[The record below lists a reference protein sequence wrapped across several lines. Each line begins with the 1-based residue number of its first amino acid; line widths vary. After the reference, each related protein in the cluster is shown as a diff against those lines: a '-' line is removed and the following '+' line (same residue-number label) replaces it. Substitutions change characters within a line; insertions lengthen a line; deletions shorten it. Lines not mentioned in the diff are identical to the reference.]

1 VVLSGAMPRAPLR
14 IAIARIAQESNCFS
28 RLPTTLADF
37 RATHYVEGERLL
49 EACSP
54 WGDELP
60 GYIRNAELTGAVDA
74 LREDGAVEIV
84 PISSAWAIPSGPLT
98 KDTFDTLVGRLC
110 EDTRAAGPLDGVVL
124 SLHGAM
130 GASGIADPDT
140 TIVRELKRAVPV
152 PVAVTHDLHA
162 ALTEARVRVCD
173 VLSLYRTNP
182 HRDHRRTGRLAARGL
197 LAMLREGARPETAW
211 RSLPMIL
218 GGGTTVDF
226 LQPVRSIFRRLAE
239 LHEDRRIL
247 TAGVTFCHPWNDEP
261 ALGWAS
267 HVTTRGERALAEDL
281 AEELAEQLWAVRHEA
296 PPAFSTIDQAIR
308 EARAA
313 TLARKLGC
321 VVLSDASDVVS
332 AGAEGDNLLVL
343 KALFEDAR
351 DLASLAS
358 IRDATSVETLFRAAE
373 GTFVDVTLA
382 GSWEVCGKVKQRLV
396 HPVLG
401 KMAVLDLG
409 HLKIVVTAGPPL
421 SVKPSFFSDL
431 GLSPWRADIVVVKN
445 FFPFRMFFL
454 PVARKVIYV
463 KTQGATDLD
472 AAFKLPFDGP
482 VHPRDEVSDWR
493 ARDRAR
499 RG

>member
-1 VVLSGAMPRAPLR
+1 MPRAPLR

-37 RATHYVEGERLL
+37 RSSHYVEGARLL

-54 WGDELP
+54 YGDELP
-60 GYIRNAELTGAVDA
+60 GYLRNAELTGAVDA

-84 PISSAWAIPSGPLT
+84 PLSSAWAIPSGPLT
-98 KDTFDTLVGRLC
+98 KETFDTLVGRLA
-110 EDTRAAGPLDGVVL
+110 EDVRASAPLDGLVL

-130 GASGIADPDT
+130 GADGVSDPDT
-140 TIVRELKRAVPV
+140 AIVRELKRGARL

-162 ALTEARVRVCD
+162 ALTEARVRTCD
-173 VLSLYRTNP
+173 ILSLYRTNP

-197 LAMLREGARPETAW
+197 LAMLRDGVQPESAW

-218 GGGTTVDF
+218 GGGTTVDLF
-226 LQPVRSIFRRLAE
+226 PPVRAIFQRLSA
-239 LHEDRRIL
+239 LHEDRRVL

-281 AEELAEQLWAVRHEA
+281 AEELAERLWAVRNDA
-296 PPAFSTIDQAIR
+296 PPAFSTIEDAIH

-321 VVLSDASDVVS
+321 VVISDASDVVS

-343 KALFEDAR
+343 KALFEGAR

-358 IRDATSVETLFRAAE
+358 LRDATSADTLSRAPE
-373 GTFVDVTLA
+373 GSFVRVALG
-382 GSWEVCGKVKQRLV
+382 GSWEVEGKVKQRRV
-396 HPVLG
+396 HPVFG
-401 KMAVLDLG
+401 RMAVLDLG
-409 HLKIVVTAGPPL
+409 HLKVVVTEGPPL

-431 GLSPWRADIVVVKN
+431 GLSPWRADVVVVKN

-454 PVARKVIYV
+454 PMARKVIYV
-463 KTQGATDLD
+463 KTKGSTDLD
-472 AAFKLPFDGP
+472 AAFELPFDGP
-482 VHPRDEVSDWR
+482 VHPRDAVSDWR
-493 ARDRAR
+493 PRDRAR
-499 RG
+499 RGLAAGQ